1 MDLRAPAV
9 SNTLHT
15 SAITIRLF
23 LQGLSEPLGALLAL
37 LVLHPFITPERLQY
51 LLAAVGGLMLAVC
64 IFVLWPGCRPCQHT
78 GWFVLGLIDACLCAW
93 LQLAVYIIVLWPGCG
108 LCKHTKRVVLNF
120 NLCL

>member
-64 IFVLWPGCRPCQHT
+64 AIELWPGYRPC
-78 GWFVLGLIDACLCAW
+78 WYIDRSVLTTDHFCSLMLVCARGCTW
-93 LQLAVYIIVLWPGCG
+93 CYCALAWMQAILA
-108 LCKHTKRVVLNF
+108 H
-120 NLCL
+120 